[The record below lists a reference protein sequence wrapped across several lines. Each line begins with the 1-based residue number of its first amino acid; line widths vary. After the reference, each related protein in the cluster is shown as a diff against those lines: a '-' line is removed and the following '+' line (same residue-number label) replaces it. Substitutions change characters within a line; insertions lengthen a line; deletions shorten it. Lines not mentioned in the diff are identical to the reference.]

1 MEVLGNTDMNTVVK
15 RMALLATFAWACAFP
30 MGGRAESDDESVLL
44 WLLDDPMIKEVN
56 GGPDVQLHDLVGRG
70 VADGK
75 TANAVRVMAL
85 TGDTPTQLSV
95 KTYESETWTSYLALP
110 DVEGGYCA
118 GPAYAN
124 LAGFDISNNPT
135 LSFVIEI
142 GNYDGTDWLTLAVSA
157 AANVSE
163 LIDDWEAIR
172 STQLSQ
178 YGQLEWTGGT
188 YVVPEPSSGLLL
200 LIGGALMALK
210 RKKLRG

>member
-1 MEVLGNTDMNTVVK
+1 MSTTLRK
-15 RMALLATFAWACAFP
+15 LALLAAFAWVCAFP
-30 MGGRAESDDESVLL
+30 MRGRADSDDESVLL
-44 WLLDDPMIKEVN
+44 WLLDDPMIQEVN
-56 GGPDVQLHDLVGRG
+56 GGPNVQLHDLVGRG
-70 VADGK
+70 EAEGK

-85 TGDTPTQLSV
+85 TGDTPTQLAV
-95 KTYESETWTSYLALP
+95 KTYEAADWSTYLALP

-124 LAGFDISNNPT
+124 LAGFDISSNPT

-163 LIDDWEAIR
+163 LIEDWESIR

-178 YGQLEWTGGT
+178 YGLIEWTGGT
-188 YVVPEPSSGLLL
+188 YVVPEPASGLLL

-210 RKKLRG
+210 RKTMKS